1 MIKFTTAFMVIAAAW
16 ATAGSAWAQ
25 ADAPI
30 TITLSNYT
38 FTPGTI
44 ALKSGTAYHLHFT
57 NSGSKDHDFSA
68 PEFFAASEIAPEDQA
83 KLQKGL
89 VALES
94 GQSID
99 ITVTPGRSGTFAFE
113 CTHFMHK
120 MMGMHGTIT
129 VQ

>member
-1 MIKFTTAFMVIAAAW
+1 MIKFATTFMVIAAAW

-99 ITVTPGRSGTFAFE
+99 ITVTPGRPGTFAFE

>member
-1 MIKFTTAFMVIAAAW
+1 MIKFATAFMVIATAW
-16 ATAGSAWAQ
+16 AASGSAWAQ

-99 ITVTPGRSGTFAFE
+99 ITVTPGRPGTFTFE

>member
-1 MIKFTTAFMVIAAAW
+1 MLIATAW
-16 ATAGSAWAQ
+16 AASGNAWAQ

-30 TITLSNYT
+30 NITLSNYA
-38 FTPGTI
+38 FTPGAIT
-44 ALKSGTAYHLHFT
+44 LNSGTAYHFHFT
-57 NSGSKDHDFSA
+57 NSGTKDHDFSA
-68 PEFFAASEIAPEDQA
+68 PEFFAASQVAPEDQA

-99 ITVTPGRSGTFAFE
+99 LTVTPGRPGTFAFE